1 MACPTT
7 VPVPLTPLILLA
19 VLLFSSD
26 PNYTVNAGG
35 GGRCVS
41 LGGTSCGACLLTKGC
56 DWCQHDGSCFR
67 RGTHA
72 CEAAGILSVVGVF
85 CS

>member
-35 GGRCVS
+35 GGRCAS
-41 LGGTSCGACLLTKGC
+41 LVGWSRGACLFAEGC
-56 DWCQHDGSCFR
+56 D
-67 RGTHA
+67 
-72 CEAAGILSVVGVF
+72 
-85 CS
+85 